1 MYNITADISTVH
13 TIAELIQLSVAPA
26 FLLAAVGGLLNVFT
40 GRLSRIIDKI
50 EKLDH
55 YEEEKQVSI
64 KPEQI
69 KARRESL
76 SKRMSNMNLAI
87 LFGTTTGLLVA
98 IVIVTMFLGALLE
111 FQKSIV
117 IATLFILA
125 MLSMITSLTLFLKEI
140 LLTTAFARKQRYF

>member
-1 MYNITADISTVH
+1 MYNITAGVSTVN
-13 TIAELIQLSVAPA
+13 TIAELIQLAVAPA

-55 YEEEKQVSI
+55 HEDDQLEGITPQHIS
-64 KPEQI
+64 
-69 KARRESL
+69 ARRDSL
-76 SKRMSNMNLAI
+76 LKRMSNMNLAI

-98 IVIVTMFLGALLE
+98 IVIVTMFLSALLAFHE
-111 FQKSIV
+111 STV

-125 MLSMITSLTLFLKEI
+125 MLSMIISLTLFLKEI

>member
-1 MYNITADISTVH
+1 MYRITADMTTVNV
-13 TIAELIQLSVAPA
+13 IAELIQLSVAPA

-55 YEEEKQVSI
+55 DEDNRQVGI
-64 KPEQI
+64 KAEHVT
-69 KARRESL
+69 ARRESL

-98 IVIVTMFLGALLE
+98 IVIVTMFLSALLE
-111 FQKSIV
+111 FQESIF

-125 MLSMITSLTLFLKEI
+125 MVSMIMSLTLFLKEI
-140 LLTTAFARKQRYF
+140 FLTTDFARKQRYF

>member
-1 MYNITADISTVH
+1 MYNIVADISTVN

-50 EKLDH
+50 EKIDH
-55 YEEEKQVSI
+55 YGDERQEGI
-64 KPEQI
+64 TPEHI
-69 KARRESL
+69 KARRASL
-76 SKRMSNMNLAI
+76 LKRMSNMNFAI

-98 IVIVTMFLGALLE
+98 IVIVTMFLSALLE
-111 FQKSIV
+111 FQESIV

-125 MLSMITSLTLFLKEI
+125 MLSMIISLTLFLKEI